1 MPLIP
6 EEPQIHESAQGPRVT
21 PASGRT
27 APTPRPVPGPRPAA
41 SPRPGR
47 PGPARPMPPAQR
59 TPRDPGAKPAPSAPA
74 AASAVTASAVTA
86 PVATASGV
94 TAPGATASGVVA
106 PAVPADR
113 VPVSSV
119 PQIQLIP
126 ASAEGAL
133 DAAEEAV
140 DLLLDSGRAPGDV
153 LVVTTGDPH
162 PWATHELSF
171 GEAAYWAQHDAG
183 DDVFY
188 ADSAALSRAASR
200 PVVVVAVNGGSEEA
214 ALAALPTAVTRA
226 GTLLIVCGDPQR
238 INSMLGA
245 GV

>member
-41 SPRPGR
+41 PPRPGR
-47 PGPARPMPPAQR
+47 PGPVRPMPAQR
-59 TPRDPGAKPAPSAPA
+59 TPREPVVATPGPSAKPAAPA
-74 AASAVTASAVTA
+74 AVT
-86 PVATASGV
+86 
-94 TAPGATASGVVA
+94 
-106 PAVPADR
+106 
-113 VPVSSV
+113 
-119 PQIQLIP
+119 PQIQLVP
-126 ASAEGAL
+126 APAQGAL

-140 DLLLDSGRAPGDV
+140 DLLLESGRAPGEV
-153 LVVTTGDPH
+153 LVITTGDPH
-162 PWATHELSF
+162 PWAAHELSF

-188 ADSAALSRAASR
+188 ADAALAPRAASR
-200 PVVVVAVNGGSEEA
+200 PVVVVAVNGGSGDA
-214 ALAALPTAVTRA
+214 AATALPVALGRA
-226 GTLLIVCGDPQR
+226 GALLIVCGNPQQ
-238 INSMLGA
+238 INSVLAA

>member
-6 EEPQIHESAQGPRVT
+6 EEPQIHESAQGPRAT

-41 SPRPGR
+41 PPRPGR
-47 PGPARPMPPAQR
+47 PGPVRPTPAQR
-59 TPRDPGAKPAPSAPA
+59 TPREPVAATPGSSAPA
-74 AASAVTASAVTA
+74 AAPA
-86 PVATASGV
+86 AT
-94 TAPGATASGVVA
+94 T
-106 PAVPADR
+106 
-113 VPVSSV
+113 
-119 PQIQLIP
+119 PQVQLIP

-140 DLLLDSGRAPGDV
+140 DLLLESGRAPGEV
-153 LVVTTGDPH
+153 LVITTGEPH
-162 PWATHELSF
+162 PWAAHELSF

-188 ADSAALSRAASR
+188 ADASVAGRAASR
-200 PVVVVAVNGGSEEA
+200 PVVVVAVNGGPDA
-214 ALAALPTAVTRA
+214 AAATALPLALGRA
-226 GTLLIVCGDPQR
+226 GALLIVCGDPQQ
-238 INSMLGA
+238 INSVLGA

>member
-6 EEPQIHESAQGPRVT
+6 EEPQIHESAQGPRAT

-41 SPRPGR
+41 HPRPGR
-47 PGPARPMPPAQR
+47 PGPLRPAPPVQR
-59 TPRDPGAKPAPSAPA
+59 TPRDVAVAKPAPSGPAAVAPA
-74 AASAVTASAVTA
+74 A
-86 PVATASGV
+86 
-94 TAPGATASGVVA
+94 
-106 PAVPADR
+106 PA
-113 VPVSSV
+113 

-153 LVVTTGDPH
+153 LVITTGEQH
-162 PWATHELSF
+162 PWAAHELSF
-171 GEAAYWAQHDAG
+171 GEASYWAQHDAG

-188 ADSAALSRAASR
+188 ADVAVASRATSR
-200 PVVVVAVNGGSEEA
+200 PVVVVAVNGGPSPA
-214 ALAALPTAVTRA
+214 AADALSLAHARA
-226 GTLLIVCGDPQR
+226 GALLIVCGDPQQ
-238 INSMLGA
+238 INSVLGA

>member
-6 EEPQIHESAQGPRVT
+6 EEPQIHESAQGPRAT

-41 SPRPGR
+41 PSRPGR
-47 PGPARPMPPAQR
+47 PGPPRPTAPAQR
-59 TPRDPGAKPAPSAPA
+59 TPRDVPVAKPGPAGPAAPVPAPA
-74 AASAVTASAVTA
+74 AAA
-86 PVATASGV
+86 
-94 TAPGATASGVVA
+94 
-106 PAVPADR
+106 
-113 VPVSSV
+113 

-140 DLLLDSGRAPGDV
+140 DLLLESGRAPGDV
-153 LVVTTGDPH
+153 LVITTGEQH
-162 PWATHELSF
+162 PWAAHELSF
-171 GEAAYWAQHDAG
+171 GEASYWAQHDAG

-188 ADSAALSRAASR
+188 ADAATASRAGSR
-200 PVVVVAVNGGSEEA
+200 AVVVVAVNGGSETA
-214 ALAALPTAVTRA
+214 AATALPLALGRA
-226 GTLLIVCGDPQR
+226 GALLIVCGDPQQ
-238 INSMLGA
+238 INSVLGA

>member
-6 EEPQIHESAQGPRVT
+6 EEPQIHESAQGPRAT

-41 SPRPGR
+41 PPRPGH

-59 TPRDPGAKPAPSAPA
+59 TPRDAAVAPRPGPKAPA
-74 AASAVTASAVTA
+74 A
-86 PVATASGV
+86 P
-94 TAPGATASGVVA
+94 PA
-106 PAVPADR
+106 PAG
-113 VPVSSV
+113 
-119 PQIQLIP
+119 PQVQLIP

-140 DLLLDSGRAPGDV
+140 DLLLDSGRTPGEV
-153 LVVTTGDPH
+153 LVITTGDPH
-162 PWATHELSF
+162 PWAAHELSF
-171 GEAAYWAQHDAG
+171 GADAYWAQHDAG

-188 ADSAALSRAASR
+188 ADASALDRAGTR
-200 PVVVVAVNGGSEEA
+200 PVVVVAVNGGDEVTGT
-214 ALAALPTAVTRA
+214 ALPLALGRA
-226 GTLLIVCGDPQR
+226 GSLLIVCGEPQR
-238 INSMLGA
+238 INSLLGA

>member
-6 EEPQIHESAQGPRVT
+6 EEPQIHESAQGPRAT

-41 SPRPGR
+41 HPRPGR
-47 PGPARPMPPAQR
+47 PGPLRPAPPVQR
-59 TPRDPGAKPAPSAPA
+59 TPRDVAVAKPEPSGPAAPVAAAPA
-74 AASAVTASAVTA
+74 AAT
-86 PVATASGV
+86 
-94 TAPGATASGVVA
+94 
-106 PAVPADR
+106 
-113 VPVSSV
+113 

-153 LVVTTGDPH
+153 LVITTGEQH
-162 PWATHELSF
+162 PWAAHELSF
-171 GEAAYWAQHDAG
+171 GEASYWAQHDAG

-188 ADSAALSRAASR
+188 ADAAVASRAASR
-200 PVVVVAVNGGSEEA
+200 PVVVVAVNGGSDA
-214 ALAALPTAVTRA
+214 AAADALPLAHARA
-226 GTLLIVCGDPQR
+226 GALLIVCGDPQQ
-238 INSMLGA
+238 INSVLGV

>member
-1 MPLIP
+1 
-6 EEPQIHESAQGPRVT
+6 
-21 PASGRT
+21 
-27 APTPRPVPGPRPAA
+27 PGPRPAA
-41 SPRPGR
+41 PPRPGR

-59 TPRDPGAKPAPSAPA
+59 TPRDTAVKPGPSAPA
-74 AASAVTASAVTA
+74 ASGPSAA
-86 PVATASGV
+86 
-94 TAPGATASGVVA
+94 
-106 PAVPADR
+106 
-113 VPVSSV
+113 SV

-153 LVVTTGDPH
+153 LVITTGDPH

-188 ADSAALSRAASR
+188 ADASALTRAASR
-200 PVVVVAVNGGSEEA
+200 PVVVVAINGGSEETSV
-214 ALAALPTAVTRA
+214 AALPTALARA

-245 GV
+245 SV

>member
-6 EEPQIHESAQGPRVT
+6 EEPQIHESAQGPRAT

-41 SPRPGR
+41 SSRPGR
-47 PGPARPMPPAQR
+47 PGPPRPAPPVQR
-59 TPRDPGAKPAPSAPA
+59 TPRDVAVAKPGPSGPAAPA
-74 AASAVTASAVTA
+74 ASAHAA
-86 PVATASGV
+86 AT
-94 TAPGATASGVVA
+94 
-106 PAVPADR
+106 
-113 VPVSSV
+113 

-126 ASAEGAL
+126 ASPEGAL

-140 DLLLDSGRAPGDV
+140 DLLLESGRAPGDV
-153 LVVTTGDPH
+153 LVITTGEQH
-162 PWATHELSF
+162 PWAAHELSF

-188 ADSAALSRAASR
+188 ADASAVGRAASR
-200 PVVVVAVNGGSEEA
+200 PVVVVAVNGGSDAVA
-214 ALAALPTAVTRA
+214 ATALPLALGRA
-226 GTLLIVCGDPQR
+226 SALLIVCGDPQR
-238 INSMLGA
+238 INSVLGA